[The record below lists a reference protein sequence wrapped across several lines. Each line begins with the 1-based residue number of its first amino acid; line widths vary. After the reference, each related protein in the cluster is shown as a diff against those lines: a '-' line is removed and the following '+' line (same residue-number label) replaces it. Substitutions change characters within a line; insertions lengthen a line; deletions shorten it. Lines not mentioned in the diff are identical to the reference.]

1 MMTGNR
7 DGFRQ
12 ATPMRV
18 GWRIEELHG
27 GVWTSVAYTQLEE
40 RMTTLVYGS
49 EPTEAEQAA
58 VHATL
63 TPSEPHGG
71 SRRAVEET
79 PASLP
84 SVEQMTA
91 VAAAAITAEDDQ
103 EQARLERLA
112 VMVAA
117 VTARYVQELNSRG
130 VEPPL
135 VAELALEC
143 AGRFWDRDSDQ
154 LLMA

>member
-1 MMTGNR
+1 MTGNR

-12 ATPMRV
+12 ATPMRI

-27 GVWTSVAYTQLEE
+27 GVWMSVAYTQSEE
-40 RMTTLVYGS
+40 RMTTLVYGG
-49 EPTEAEQAA
+49 EPTEAERAA
-58 VHATL
+58 VHATAP
-63 TPSEPHGG
+63 TAEPHGG
-71 SRRAVEET
+71 SRRAVDET
-79 PASLP
+79 SASLP

-91 VAAAAITAEDDQ
+91 VAAAATTAEEDQ

-117 VTARYVQELNSRG
+117 VTSRYVQELTARG
-130 VEPPL
+130 IEPPL

-143 AGRFWDRDSDQ
+143 AGHFWERENDQ
-154 LLMA
+154 LMMV

>member
-1 MMTGNR
+1 MSGNR

-12 ATPMRV
+12 ATPMRI

-27 GVWTSVAYTQLEE
+27 GVWMSVAYTQFEE
-40 RMTTLVYGS
+40 RMTTLVYGG
-49 EPTEAEQAA
+49 EPTETERAA
-58 VHATL
+58 VHATM
-63 TPSEPHGG
+63 PAAVPHGG
-71 SRRAVEET
+71 SRRAVEDM

-84 SVEQMTA
+84 SMDQMTA
-91 VAAAAITAEDDQ
+91 VAASAIMAEDDQ

-117 VTARYVQELNSRG
+117 VTARYVQELTARG
-130 VEPPL
+130 MEPPL

-143 AGRFWDRDSDQ
+143 AGRFWDRDADRLS
-154 LLMA
+154 MV

>member
-1 MMTGNR
+1 MMAGNR

-12 ATPMRV
+12 ATPMRI

-27 GVWTSVAYTQLEE
+27 GVWMSVAYTQFEE
-40 RMTTLVYGS
+40 RMTTLVCGG
-49 EPTEAEQAA
+49 EPTEAERAA

-63 TPSEPHGG
+63 TASETHGG

-103 EQARLERLA
+103 EQA
-112 VMVAA
+112 
-117 VTARYVQELNSRG
+117 
-130 VEPPL
+130 
-135 VAELALEC
+135 
-143 AGRFWDRDSDQ
+143 
-154 LLMA
+154 